1 MNFFRELTSD
11 EQVVYKSLF
20 RGDKSNY
27 VPEEINGKS
36 ANSCDYHAMTHAH
49 TEILGVFCDNTAT
62 LYQELRE
69 ILTIGLSEWRKRW
82 IVCGAVA
89 ICGLYTN
96 NLEAVA
102 MLALPFIMYM
112 TRVR

>member
-1 MNFFRELTSD
+1 MNRLH
-11 EQVVYKSLF
+11 
-20 RGDKSNY
+20 
-27 VPEEINGKS
+27 IIM
-36 ANSCDYHAMTHAH
+36 A
-49 TEILGVFCDNTAT
+49 
-62 LYQELRE
+62 
-69 ILTIGLSEWRKRW
+69 W